1 MALSCSPPYR
11 GFRSGERET
20 YGIYAWQAG
29 RNTLDHARTKMAY
42 DAIPRSLSIG
52 SSYTEAYPDS
62 SSWAGEA
69 TAGRER
75 PILPAVRPKRLYA
88 NRWLLPPSG
97 RSSRGL
103 LERIRRRA
111 NVPHYAAQPT
121 GPRGP
126 RAAGHAAQG
135 IGASCW
141 WTRVGE
147 TAGSASLKCSE

>member
-1 MALSCSPPYR
+1 
-11 GFRSGERET
+11 
-20 YGIYAWQAG
+20 
-29 RNTLDHARTKMAY
+29 MAY

-69 TAGRER
+69 TA
-75 PILPAVRPKRLYA
+75 
-88 NRWLLPPSG
+88 G

-141 WTRVGE
+141 QQHGR
-147 TAGSASLKCSE
+147 SAMVRGDGAFRDFDEPYVLFANRF